1 MLTNFFS
8 GIRMVWNRYVFRVK
22 HHLLYAAFAQIVL
35 MAINVLIFITN
46 ELSIPFSPFYCVI
59 PTYFYLILTV
69 LYYLL
74 DYRMNKR
81 VSRQSVFTWILLA
94 TVIGANVVYTG
105 ITTVDDEGWL
115 YYIDTVIIQVIN
127 ALYIM
132 IYITANGRQFA
143 QGRQLNLLRIFGYI
157 SAVIATL
164 AFYFTLAGEPMLMW
178 GLMVATTVL
187 LFGTYMIF
195 HENLKKTLPK
205 KKRLHSRA
213 LIVKQ
218 DSAND

>member
-1 MLTNFFS
+1 M
-8 GIRMVWNRYVFRVK
+8 IWNRYIFRVK
-22 HHLLYAAFAQIVL
+22 HQLLYAAFAQIML

-46 ELSIPFSPFYCVI
+46 ELNIPFSPFYCVV
-59 PTYFYLILTV
+59 PTYFYLVLNA

-74 DYRMNKR
+74 NYRMNKR
-81 VSRQSVFTWILLA
+81 ISRQTLFSGILLITILA
-94 TVIGANVVYTG
+94 VNVIYTG
-105 ITTVDDEGWL
+105 ITTADEEGWL
-115 YYIDTVIIQVIN
+115 YYIDTVLVQVIN

-132 IYITANGRQFA
+132 IYITVNGRQYA
-143 QGRQLNLLRIFGYI
+143 HGRQLNLLRVFAYV
-157 SAVIATL
+157 SAVIALL

-205 KKRLHSRA
+205 KKRLRSR
-213 LIVKQ
+213 VTTEQ
-218 DSAND
+218 RDS